1 MVFANMQVEKRPVRK
16 TEPAQRA
23 GRDQRAGHVILPH
36 SRWKPAG
43 LERRCVRCGD
53 PMEMT
58 TARTAAT
65 KTGEAQVGTWYRPA
79 VTILTPTAAP
89 IAATSLLFAS
99 AAARAGGCA
108 RRPRAAATSHLPTHP
123 LPPSPPASPARL
135 HP

>member
-1 MVFANMQVEKRPVRK
+1 MWFGEVLSLQMVSENMQVEKRLVRK

-79 VTILTPTAAP
+79 GTILTPTAAP
-89 IAATSLLFAS
+89 IAATDLLFAS
-99 AAARAGGCA
+99 AAARAGRWAGV
-108 RRPRAAATSHLPTHP
+108 RGAAETAQRVDYS
-123 LPPSPPASPARL
+123 R
-135 HP
+135 